1 MESGNIRSCIG
12 RELIPRPH
20 SVEAAKT
27 IILSDECAQKNRCV
41 CSKIFKGGFPPTTMV
56 ISARASRARHNHAQ
70 HRRPKRRR
78 PQRLPFSLP
87 NLTTL
92 SVLSPPPARPTASP
106 RRSSQACTAVATS
119 DNPPLCVRRSKLHK
133 FVMLD
138 IATGRQSLFWRSFG
152 SSCCCL
158 QIIPA
163 PWQPSCAR
171 CLDSTNIVTAAAFQA
186 LALAANEI
194 ITNKS

>member
-1 MESGNIRSCIG
+1 MSVLKKTGVSVQKYLKAASLPQQWSSLPAPLAPATCAAPSPQALMPTC
-12 RELIPRPH
+12 ELLWR
-20 SVEAAKT
+20 
-27 IILSDECAQKNRCV
+27 
-41 CSKIFKGGFPPTTMV
+41 
-56 ISARASRARHNHAQ
+56 
-70 HRRPKRRR
+70 RRR

-163 PWQPSCAR
+163 PWQPSSAR

>member
-106 RRSSQACTAVATS
+106 RCSSHTILHCVCVAQSYTNLSCWTLPPAASHSSGAPSDRAVAAFRSSLHLG
-119 DNPPLCVRRSKLHK
+119 NHPLR
-133 FVMLD
+133 
-138 IATGRQSLFWRSFG
+138 
-152 SSCCCL
+152 
-158 QIIPA
+158 
-163 PWQPSCAR
+163 
-171 CLDSTNIVTAAAFQA
+171 AA
-186 LALAANEI
+186 
-194 ITNKS
+194 